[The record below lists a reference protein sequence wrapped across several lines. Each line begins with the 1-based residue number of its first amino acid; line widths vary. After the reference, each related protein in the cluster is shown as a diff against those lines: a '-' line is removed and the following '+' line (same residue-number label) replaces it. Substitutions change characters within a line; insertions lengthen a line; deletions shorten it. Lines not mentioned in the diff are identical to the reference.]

1 LAVLL
6 ANNKELNKAQK
17 YFKHCIK
24 LQPNSHQAHYGL
36 GKILSESSNTHP
48 DALKHFKI
56 AIENDR
62 NNYKAMCQVGI
73 IYLQQNDFESS
84 AEYLK
89 MALKINPKY
98 LTGMIAM
105 GNLLFESENPKTA
118 CKYFR

>member
-1 LAVLL
+1 
-6 ANNKELNKAQK
+6 
-17 YFKHCIK
+17 
-24 LQPNSHQAHYGL
+24 
-36 GKILSESSNTHP
+36 
-48 DALKHFKI
+48 
-56 AIENDR
+56 
-62 NNYKAMCQVGI
+62 MCQVGI

>member
-1 LAVLL
+1 
-6 ANNKELNKAQK
+6 
-17 YFKHCIK
+17 
-24 LQPNSHQAHYGL
+24 
-36 GKILSESSNTHP
+36 
-48 DALKHFKI
+48 
-56 AIENDR
+56 
-62 NNYKAMCQVGI
+62 MCQVGI

-98 LTGMIAM
+98 LTGIIAM